1 MKKLNDNEK
10 KLVIIV
16 LGVCALFF
24 INLLFSKLSEK
35 FSSIEKSSNRSELV
49 IRKYWELEKNRGKI
63 LDEYKK
69 IEKYTNLKGSDNE
82 KIAAVLGR
90 VEKEAR
96 KAGLIVIDMKPE
108 TLPKIKSS
116 NTLVYRIQFNAEG
129 DVAKL
134 MDFLY
139 GINNADVF
147 LNVEKMN
154 VSLKNEKTGLIRIE
168 SIIIGISL
176 S

>member
-1 MKKLNDNEK
+1 MKKFNDNEK
-10 KLVIIV
+10 KLVIVV

-24 INLLFSKLSEK
+24 VNLLVSKLGEK
-35 FSSIEKSSNRSELV
+35 FSNIDKSINRSELV
-49 IRKYWELEKNRGKI
+49 IRKYWELEKNRNKI
-63 LDEYKK
+63 LDQYKK

-82 KIAAVLGR
+82 KMAAVLGR

-108 TLPKIKSS
+108 TLPKNKSY
-116 NTLVYRIQFNAEG
+116 NTLIYKIQFNAEG

-139 GINNADVF
+139 GISNADVF
-147 LNVEKMN
+147 FNVEKMN
-154 VSLKNEKTGLIRIE
+154 LSLKNEKIGLIRIE
-168 SIIIGISL
+168 SVIIGISL